1 MENRDL
7 ILTIFVAVT
16 AVAVVIQMAIL
27 LALYLSVKKT
37 SERVNGLAD
46 RLETQAMPMIESA
59 RTLVLDSRPKIENMI
74 QSLSSSAQIVKS
86 QIERLDVT
94 ITDVVDR
101 TRLQVIR
108 ADELVTRTM
117 DRVEETTDMVH
128 HTVMS
133 PVRQLSAVMTG
144 VMAGIGNYVGGRKVE
159 RTRRAVPNDEMF
171 I

>member
-1 MENRDL
+1 METRDL

-59 RTLVLDSRPKIENMI
+59 RTLVVDSRPKIENMI
-74 QSLSSSAQIVKS
+74 QSLSSSTQIVKS

>member
-1 MENRDL
+1 MDNQT

-16 AVAVVIQMAIL
+16 AIAVVLQMAIL

-37 SERVNGLAD
+37 SDRMNALAG

-59 RTLVLDSRPKIENMI
+59 RILVTDSRPKI
-74 QSLSSSAQIVKS
+74 QSMVDSLASSTEIVKA
-86 QIERLDVT
+86 QIERLDSTV
-94 ITDVVDR
+94 TDVVDR

-117 DRVEETTDMVH
+117 DRVEETSELVH

-133 PVRQLSAVMTG
+133 PMRQVSAVMTG
-144 VMAGIGNYVGGRKVE
+144 VMAGLGTFVGGRKVE
-159 RTRRAVPNDEMF
+159 RQRRAVPRDEMF

>member
-1 MENRDL
+1 METRDL

-46 RLETQAMPMIESA
+46 RLEKQAMPMIESA
-59 RTLVLDSRPKIENMI
+59 RTLVVDSRPKIEDMI
-74 QSLSSSAQIVKS
+74 QSLSSSTQIVKS

>member
-59 RTLVLDSRPKIENMI
+59 RTLVVDSRPKIENVI

>member
-59 RTLVLDSRPKIENMI
+59 RTLVVDSRPKIENMI